1 MKLAINYR
9 RVDPSRGGAE
19 TYVADLC
26 RRLVAGGHEV
36 ELYAESW
43 ADGAL
48 PAEVRRVRV
57 AAEGWTRA
65 GKIWSFAAN
74 SEAALRRAD
83 HDCTVGFIN
92 TWHHDVLIPQGGVH
106 AASLDANADRFPAGW
121 RRSLYKLAK
130 AANLKT
136 PLYREIE
143 RRQYDPARGTRVV
156 AVSRMVRGH
165 LERYLGVP
173 PGRVEVIPNAIDA
186 DRLALDDPA
195 AARRAF
201 RSRHGLSSTDLVAL
215 FVGHNFRLKGLGPL
229 LEALALRIRRDS
241 SARPVHLLVV
251 GGGNLGPYRGE
262 VRRLGLGDHVKLIG
276 FVDDVRTC
284 YHASDFFVLPT
295 YYDPCAL
302 VVFEALACGLPVVT
316 TAQNGA
322 GELIAEGVEGFVVPS
337 PDRAGA
343 LADAM
348 DALSRDDLRRAMSA
362 AATRLGLRQSLDNH
376 VSRLVAVFGEV
387 AATKRARTP
396 HEIWSHRLV
405 D

>member
-1 MKLAINYR
+1 MRSSPISLGIVFIVLAAFP
-9 RVDPSRGGAE
+9 VFG
-19 TYVADLC
+19 
-26 RRLVAGGHEV
+26 VAGGHF
-36 ELYAESW
+36 
-43 ADGAL
+43 G
-48 PAEVRRVRV
+48 
-57 AAEGWTRA
+57 
-65 GKIWSFAAN
+65 
-74 SEAALRRAD
+74 
-83 HDCTVGFIN
+83 
-92 TWHHDVLIPQGGVH
+92 
-106 AASLDANADRFPAGW
+106 
-121 RRSLYKLAK
+121 
-130 AANLKT
+130 
-136 PLYREIE
+136 PLGY
-143 RRQYDPARGTRVV
+143 PLVC
-156 AVSRMVRGH
+156 M
-165 LERYLGVP
+165 
-173 PGRVEVIPNAIDA
+173 
-186 DRLALDDPA
+186 LALA
-195 AARRAF
+195 GVLVMLSLKIAF
-201 RSRHGLSSTDLVAL
+201 PVGLLASVAT
-215 FVGHNFRLKGLGPL
+215 
-229 LEALALRIRRDS
+229 
-241 SARPVHLLVV
+241 LVV
-251 GGGNLGPYRGE
+251 SLLDWKGIGGGNLGPYRGE